1 MERLTKA
8 GKDIQLAAYPNAYHV
23 FDAPVLKEPRKLPA
37 AITTR
42 HCTMV
47 EGDGGIVLNQETQI
61 PFSQNDSCVEKG
73 TTVAYQEEAS
83 TKARAYVR
91 AFLTALFKLPS

>member
-1 MERLTKA
+1 
-8 GKDIQLAAYPNAYHV
+8 
-23 FDAPVLKEPRKLPA
+23 LKEPRKLPA

-47 EGDGGIVLNQETQI
+47 EGDGGIVLNQETQK